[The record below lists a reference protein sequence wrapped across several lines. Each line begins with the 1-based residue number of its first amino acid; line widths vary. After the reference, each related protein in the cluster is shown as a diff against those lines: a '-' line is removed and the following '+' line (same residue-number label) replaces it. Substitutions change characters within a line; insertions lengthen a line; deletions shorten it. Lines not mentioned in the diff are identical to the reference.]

1 MLLSFKSARR
11 IHEHKGVDTVAK
23 RRKSAPANNGGSDR
37 VSSFLASVDRY
48 VETFS
53 AQVIAVAPEGE
64 PRLVIQA
71 TCESLVAQTRKLT
84 NYFRESA
91 TRYTPA
97 QRHDLEQLLQVQ
109 DVEAAVDRTLQ
120 VSAKIL
126 APGGGPVTIGFLNL
140 IDEIMYWIKK
150 ILGDF
155 PDLLPWLQ
163 TILVAI
169 DELLNLLKTL
179 LSGLFGLRMS
189 QVADELSRGEV
200 NFLREM
206 TALAELKAVYT
217 KRRTNDE
224 ESSN

>member
-1 MLLSFKSARR
+1 M
-11 IHEHKGVDTVAK
+11 AK
-23 RRKSAPANNGGSDR
+23 RRKSAPANNGGTDR
-37 VSSFLASVDRY
+37 VSGFLASVDRY

-71 TCESLVAQTRKLT
+71 TGESLVAQTRKLT

-91 TRYTPA
+91 ARYTPA

-109 DVEAAVDRTLQ
+109 DAEAAVDRALQ

-126 APGGGPVTIGFLNL
+126 SPGGGPVTMGFLDW
-140 IDEIMYWIKK
+140 IDEIMHWIKK
-150 ILGDF
+150 ILGEF
-155 PDLLPWLQ
+155 FELPQWIWA
-163 TILVAI
+163 ILVAI
-169 DELLNLLKTL
+169 DELLNLLKSL
-179 LSGLFGLRMS
+179 LGGLFGLRMS

-206 TALAELKAVYT
+206 TALAELKAVYS

>member
-1 MLLSFKSARR
+1 
-11 IHEHKGVDTVAK
+11 VAS
-23 RRKSAPANNGGSDR
+23 RRKNAPPKNGSPDR
-37 VSSFLASVDRY
+37 VSTFLASVDRY

-53 AQVIAVAPEGE
+53 AQVIKVAPEGE

-71 TCESLVAQTRKLT
+71 TGESLVAQTRKLT

-97 QRHDLEQLLQVQ
+97 QRHDLDQFLQVQ
-109 DVEAAVDRTLQ
+109 DAEAAVDRALQ

-126 APGGGPVTIGFLNL
+126 APGGGPVTMGFLDW
-140 IDEIMYWIKK
+140 IDEILHWIKK
-150 ILGDF
+150 ILEEF
-155 PDLLPWLQ
+155 PDLPQWIL
-163 TILVAI
+163 TILLAI
-169 DELLNLLKTL
+169 DELFNLLKTL
-179 LSGLFGLRMS
+179 LGGLFGLRMS

-206 TALAELKAVYT
+206 TALAELKAVYA

>member
-1 MLLSFKSARR
+1 M
-11 IHEHKGVDTVAK
+11 AK
-23 RRKSAPANNGGSDR
+23 RRKSAPANNGGTDR

-71 TCESLVAQTRKLT
+71 TGESLVAQTRKMT

-97 QRHDLEQLLQVQ
+97 QRHDLDQFLQVQ
-109 DVEAAVDRTLQ
+109 DAEAAVDRTLQ

-126 APGGGPVTIGFLNL
+126 APGGGPVTMGFLDW
-140 IDEIMYWIKK
+140 IDEIMHWIKK
-150 ILGDF
+150 ILSDF
-155 PDLLPWLQ
+155 PDIPQWII
-163 TILVAI
+163 TIFLAI
-169 DELLNLLKTL
+169 DELLILLKSL
-179 LSGLFGLRMS
+179 LGGLFGLRMS

-206 TALAELKAVYT
+206 TALAEWKTVQG
-217 KRRTNDE
+217 KRRTTEE